1 MLQHSLANS
10 PPTKQA
16 TIMATLTFPCEE
28 KDGKLEVVVL
38 SCKGLPDL
46 DSAFNL
52 TDAYVVVK
60 IGAGNDKPQ
69 KTKAVE
75 GSLDPK
81 FNPKTSTF
89 QFENGPEVAEHARIR
104 FQVMDKDTFS
114 PDDLIGKASIKL
126 SKIQMGKP
134 NTLELV
140 SPRDGETHL
149 SDRQTTAIEG
159 GGMIDAKFLSKK
171 LAADKSSKAA
181 VLMGELDAFI
191 KDKDDDGKVSF
202 GEFLEQ
208 FRMHEDPGD
217 AAEIEELSEEIADLW
232 KVISFS

>member
-1 MLQHSLANS
+1 MGLSAS
-10 PPTKQA
+10 PPTKQVATMA
-16 TIMATLTFPCEE
+16 TITFKCEE
-28 KDGKLEVVVL
+28 EVL

-46 DSAFNL
+46 DGAGNL

-60 IGAGNDKPQ
+60 LGAGKDKPQ

-81 FNPKTSTF
+81 FDEKTSTF
-89 QFENGPEVAEHARIR
+89 LFANGPEAAEHARIR

-114 PDDLIGKASIKL
+114 PDDLVGKASIKL
-126 SKIQMGKP
+126 SNVDKTGEP

-140 SPRDGETHL
+140 SPCDGETHL
-149 SDRQTTAIEG
+149 SHRQTTAIYRLFRTLNSKGFE
-159 GGMIDAKFLSKK
+159 KLETKYLSKK

-181 VLMGELDAFI
+181 VLMSEVDAFNN
-191 KDKDDDGKVSF
+191 DLDGDGQVTF

-208 FRMHEDPGD
+208 FRMHED
-217 AAEIEELSEEIADLW
+217 
-232 KVISFS
+232 

>member
-16 TIMATLTFPCEE
+16 TIMATLTFKCEE

-60 IGAGNDKPQ
+60 IGAGNEKPQ

-89 QFENGPEVAEHARIR
+89 QFEVR
-104 FQVMDKDTFS
+104 F
-114 PDDLIGKASIKL
+114 
-126 SKIQMGKP
+126 
-134 NTLELV
+134 
-140 SPRDGETHL
+140 
-149 SDRQTTAIEG
+149 
-159 GGMIDAKFLSKK
+159 
-171 LAADKSSKAA
+171 
-181 VLMGELDAFI
+181 
-191 KDKDDDGKVSF
+191 
-202 GEFLEQ
+202 
-208 FRMHEDPGD
+208 
-217 AAEIEELSEEIADLW
+217 
-232 KVISFS
+232 